1 MHGLSNTKCWW
12 GLLKWSDADC
22 STVYVIETDDE
33 ELIKKL
39 LKLKGR
45 KRLLVEIYDE
55 KTYAALVRHYKDRI
69 RTYKVEKGLNQ
80 GVHFDYLSFLFT

>member
-33 ELIKKL
+33 EVMRRLMRL
-39 LKLKGR
+39 NVR
-45 KRLLVEIYDE
+45 KRLTLEIEDS
-55 KTYAALVRHYKDRI
+55 KLFAVLVRHYGKKI
-69 RTYKVEKGLNQ
+69 RVYKVEKY
-80 GVHFDYLSFLFT
+80 F